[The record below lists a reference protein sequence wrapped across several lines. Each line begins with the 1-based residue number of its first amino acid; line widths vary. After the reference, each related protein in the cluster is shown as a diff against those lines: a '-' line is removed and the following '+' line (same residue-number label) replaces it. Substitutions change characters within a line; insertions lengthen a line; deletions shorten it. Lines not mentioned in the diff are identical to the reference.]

1 MSFINCHL
9 SIVNRQGPIVKGRAL
24 FSQCPVSCRNECALS
39 GSRVRSLGPASAE
52 SQNTLPRLH
61 RRLCTDHCRPTVDLC
76 HVLKFINTACVY
88 TL

>member
-39 GSRVRSLGPASAE
+39 GSRVRTHRPASAE
-52 SQNTLPRLH
+52 SRARECGVAKYTSTVAPPTLH
-61 RRLCTDHCRPTVDLC
+61 RPLSADS
-76 HVLKFINTACVY
+76 
-88 TL
+88 